1 MMMDDSCKR
10 RPLTMTVLAMV
21 VPALLLAACS
31 EESSRTPTK
40 VQLANPASVHCE
52 QRGGRLELVDEAA
65 GQVGYCVLPDGRR
78 VEEWAFFRASQGGDD
93 APAGTPP

>member
-10 RPLTMTVLAMV
+10 RPITVTVLAMTVLA
-21 VPALLLAACS
+21 LLLVACN
-31 EESSRTPTK
+31 EESSRTTTN
-40 VQLANPASVHCE
+40 VQLANPASVYCE

-78 VEEWAFFRASQGGDD
+78 VEEWAFFRAAQSGDE
-93 APAGTPP
+93 APAGTSP